1 MCVQCTPRRAQT
13 QPKNNY
19 IIYSPRSLVR
29 LTPAQFPTDLFSIL
43 RLYLLGNYMGQNS
56 AVEITGGFYQVGDA
70 HQGFYQISKTKN
82 ISLVVKTVCK
92 IVFSLHCGIS

>member
-1 MCVQCTPRRAQT
+1 
-13 QPKNNY
+13 
-19 IIYSPRSLVR
+19 
-29 LTPAQFPTDLFSIL
+29 
-43 RLYLLGNYMGQNS
+43 MGQNS

-92 IVFSLHCGIS
+92 IVFFFSLWYIVTLAPHGWDRLLNKGCLKTS